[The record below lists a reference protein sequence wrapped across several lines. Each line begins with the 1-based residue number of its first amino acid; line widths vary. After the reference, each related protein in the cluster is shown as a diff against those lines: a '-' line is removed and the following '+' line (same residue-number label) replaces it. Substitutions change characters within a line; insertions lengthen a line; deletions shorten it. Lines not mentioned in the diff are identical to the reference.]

1 MIHHELTPGPEG
13 APTVVLSNSL
23 GSTLSMWER
32 QVDALAEHFSVLRY
46 DLRGHGLS
54 VPSTR
59 PDTIDDLVG
68 DVITLLD
75 TLGLGRV
82 HFIGLS
88 LGGMTGLRL
97 AATHPD
103 RVDRLAV
110 LCTSAH
116 LPPAKAWRER
126 ATVVRA
132 EGTGAVAEAVVRR
145 WYTEGFHDREPER
158 IQAAVETVAATPAD
172 AYAACCEVIA
182 TMDLR
187 ADLPSISTP
196 TLAIAGADDPATPVP
211 HLQAIAESVQD
222 GQLLVVPQ
230 SAHLANDEQ
239 PEIITEALLAHLRG
253 PCLHPAARDTGDAAL
268 SHTARRHQA
277 APSP

>member
-23 GSTLSMWER
+23 GSTLSMWDQ
-32 QVDALAEHFSVLRY
+32 QVDALAAHFSVLRY
-46 DLRGHGLS
+46 DIRGHGLS
-54 VPSTR
+54 VPSPL
-59 PDTIDDLVG
+59 PDTLDDLVA
-68 DVITLLD
+68 DVIDLLD
-75 TLGLGRV
+75 TLGLDRV
-82 HFIGLS
+82 HFTGLS

-116 LPPAKAWRER
+116 LPPANAWHER
-126 ATVVRA
+126 ATLVRA

-145 WYTEGFHDREPER
+145 WYTPDFHDREPAR
-158 IQAAVETVAATPAD
+158 IQAAIKTVAATQPAN
-172 AYAACCEVIA
+172 YAACCEVIA

-187 ADLPSISTP
+187 PDLPSITAP
-196 TLAIAGADDPATPVP
+196 TLAIAGADDPATPP
-211 HLQAIAESVQD
+211 SHLEAIATAVQN
-222 GQLLVVPQ
+222 GHLLVVPR

-239 PEIITEALLAHLRG
+239 PQPITSALLTHLRG
-253 PCLHPAARDTGDAAL
+253 HHVASAQPEPEV
-268 SHTARRHQA
+268 
-277 APSP
+277 